1 MIIDFNPH
9 KHIVVDFS
17 PLVFLRAKTHS
28 YFLIREKKGKGQFL
42 TIEQGNIELISL
54 TKDIDDD
61 TYKVWIHSDGASSK
75 AYIGFPLVPYTYD
88 FQKAI
93 RSLHEST
100 LGRSA
105 AADREIRNIL
115 GLKVSEVELE
125 TGSSISLADLCVE
138 IGIETGEAR
147 KILRTKKVDKP
158 GSRWEWDDQGDIEYI
173 RGILSE
179 NKPD

>member
-1 MIIDFNPH
+1 MIINFNPP

-42 TIEQGNIELISL
+42 TLEQGVIEVVSL
-54 TKDIDDD
+54 TKDTDDL
-61 TYKVWIHSDGASSK
+61 YKVWIHSDGASDK
-75 AYIGFPLVPYTYD
+75 AYIGFPLVPYNYD
-88 FQKAI
+88 FLKAI

-100 LGRSA
+100 LSKSA

-115 GLKVSEVELE
+115 GLGASEVVLE
-125 TGSSISLADLCVE
+125 EGTSCSLADICIEL
-138 IGIETGEAR
+138 GIETGEAR
-147 KILRTKKVDKP
+147 KILRTKQVEKP
-158 GSRWEWDDQGDIEYI
+158 GARWEWSDHGDIQHI
-173 RGILSE
+173 RELLSE